1 MSFIQALRNLIKVI
15 STFEFYLKEYLLE
28 INLIRK
34 SYFKN
39 GSSIFIEYKF
49 VLLQDYRPEK
59 QKIKNLLF

>member
-39 GSSIFIEYKF
+39 GSSIFFEYKF
-49 VLLQDYRPEK
+49 VLLQDYCAEK